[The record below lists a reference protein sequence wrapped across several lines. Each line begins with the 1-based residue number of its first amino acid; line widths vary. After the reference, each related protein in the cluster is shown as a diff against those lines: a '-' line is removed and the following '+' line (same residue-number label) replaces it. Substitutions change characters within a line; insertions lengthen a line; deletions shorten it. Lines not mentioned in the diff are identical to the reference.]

1 MLKEQ
6 DASVPRFSV
15 GDASIPDEP
24 FAMDAVAGCLSR
36 RRPSGAD
43 LPRRMR
49 QASLPAETRTARPFF
64 GAWVV
69 RAAFVL
75 AIFGWGVGLY
85 GPPVFLHAVIERT
98 GWPLVTVSS
107 AVTLHF
113 LFGALVVVNLPR
125 AHRRFGVPA
134 TIVAGACITAIGV
147 VGWAAAK
154 APWQLFAAA
163 MASGAGWVA
172 MGAVAVNAVIA
183 PWYER
188 TRPVALA
195 KAYNG
200 ASIGGVI
207 FSPLWVALIASAG
220 FFAASLAVGATTIV
234 VAAALSRFVFAKTP
248 AELGQRCDDDADA
261 TPPAIATSAKA
272 RALPGGTLWRDRKFL
287 TLSAGMATGL
297 FVQIGLVA
305 HLFNLLAPV
314 TGAQAAGAA
323 MGLATAAAIMGRIVV
338 ARTLAAG
345 CDRRLAA
352 CAAYAVQ
359 LAGVLVLAVAGEQ
372 HIGWTLIGILLFGS
386 GIGNATSLP
395 PLIAQ
400 VEFTK
405 GDLPRVIALV
415 VGIAQ
420 ATYAFAPAAFAAL
433 LMITG
438 GGDVRFGR
446 GTSAFFVVAAL
457 LQVITTGCF
466 AVGRRRRLV
475 R

>member
-1 MLKEQ
+1 
-6 DASVPRFSV
+6 
-15 GDASIPDEP
+15 
-24 FAMDAVAGCLSR
+24 
-36 RRPSGAD
+36 
-43 LPRRMR
+43 MR
-49 QASLPAETRTARPFF
+49 QASLSANSPASRTFF
-64 GAWVV
+64 GRWVV

-85 GPPVFLHAVIERT
+85 GPPVFLHAVIVRT

-134 TIVAGACITAIGV
+134 TIVAGACITALGI
-147 VGWAAAK
+147 VGWASASV
-154 APWQLFAAA
+154 PWQLFASAI
-163 MASGAGWVA
+163 ASGAGWVA

-188 TRPVALA
+188 TRPIALA

-207 FSPLWVALIASAG
+207 FSPLWVASIASAG
-220 FFAASLAVGATTIV
+220 FLAAGVAVGMTTIFV
-234 VAAALSRFVFAKTP
+234 VAMLARFVFGKTP
-248 AELGQRCDDDADA
+248 AELGQRCDGDDAGGGPVLLISA
-261 TPPAIATSAKA
+261 GAPP
-272 RALPGGTLWRDRKFL
+272 LPGRTLWQDRKFL

-314 TGAQAAGAA
+314 AGAQAAGLA
-323 MGLATAAAIMGRIVV
+323 MGIATAAAILGRVLV
-338 ARTLAAG
+338 ARALG
-345 CDRRLAA
+345 PGKDRRLAA

-359 LAGVLVLAVAGEQ
+359 LVGVLVLASASEQ
-372 HIGWTLIGILLFGS
+372 HLGWILVGVLLFGC

-405 GDLPRVIALV
+405 ADLPRVIALV

-420 ATYAFAPAAFAAL
+420 ATYAFAPAAFGAL
-433 LMITG
+433 LTIVD
-438 GGDVRFGR
+438 GDAPRFGH
-446 GTSAFFVVAAL
+446 GTSAFFVVAAI
-457 LQVITTGCF
+457 LQSVAIGCF
-466 AVGRRRRLV
+466 GIGRRPRAPR
-475 R
+475 

>member
-1 MLKEQ
+1 M
-6 DASVPRFSV
+6 
-15 GDASIPDEP
+15 
-24 FAMDAVAGCLSR
+24 
-36 RRPSGAD
+36 
-43 LPRRMR
+43 
-49 QASLPAETRTARPFF
+49 
-64 GAWVV
+64 

-85 GPPVFLHAVIERT
+85 GPPIFLHAVIERT
-98 GWPLVTVSS
+98 GWPLFTVSS
-107 AVTLHF
+107 AVTVHF
-113 LFGALVVVNLPR
+113 LVGALVVVNLPP

-134 TIVAGACITAIGV
+134 TIVAGACSAALGV
-147 VGWAAAK
+147 VGWAVAA

-163 MASGAGWVA
+163 VASGAGWVA

-188 TRPVALA
+188 KRPVALA

-200 ASIGGVI
+200 ASIGGVV

-220 FFAASLAVGATTIV
+220 FFPASIAVGATTII
-234 VAAALSRFVFAKTP
+234 VAAALSRFVFARTP
-248 AELGQRCDDDADA
+248 AELGQRCDGDEHG
-261 TPPAIATSAKA
+261 TEPVIATSAES
-272 RALPGGTLWRDRKFL
+272 RAFPGATLWRDRKFL
-287 TLSAGMATGL
+287 SLSAGMAIGL

-305 HLFNLLAPV
+305 HLFNLLAPG

-323 MGLATAAAIMGRIVV
+323 MGLATAAAIVGRFVV
-338 ARTLAAG
+338 ARALAPG
-345 CDRRLAA
+345 KDRRLAA

-359 LAGVLVLAVAGEQ
+359 LAGVLVLAVAGDQ
-372 HIGWTLIGILLFGS
+372 HIGWILVGILLFGS

-405 GDLPRVIALV
+405 SDLPRVIALV

-420 ATYAFAPAAFAAL
+420 ATYAFAPAAFGAL
-433 LMITG
+433 LMVAG
-438 GGDVRFGR
+438 GNDLRFGH
-446 GTSAFFVVAAL
+446 GTASFFGVAAL
-457 LQVITTGCF
+457 LQAITIGCF
-466 AVGRRRRLV
+466 AIGRRRRLA